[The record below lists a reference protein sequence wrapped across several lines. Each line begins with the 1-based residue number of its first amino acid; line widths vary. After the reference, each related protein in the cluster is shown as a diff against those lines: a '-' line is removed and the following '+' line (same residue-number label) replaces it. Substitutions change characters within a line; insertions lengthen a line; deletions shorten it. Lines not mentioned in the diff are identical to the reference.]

1 MDNIRI
7 RDRVIIKLP
16 KVMDYY
22 LGTITRHEEG
32 KFYVW
37 LDRGDGFYF
46 KDSDLIVERGIDKIC
61 PELITSQSI
70 YKYILGIGDRVYKP
84 SIKEQIA
91 ELLKLQEI
99 KDVLDKEKGSNKQI
113 VDIKKKPEESRNEN
127 SGESESEEDESQIA
141 PDTSFNKEDNI
152 KNEESEEDE
161 SQIAPD
167 TFFNKEDNIKNE
179 EDESQIVPDT
189 TMTNEKSSRLL
200 KKEVPKESEEDE
212 SQIVSQEVN
221 NEEEID
227 NVKEK
232 SKKIHKNEDNLEE
245 NPDEVVNEEE
255 TNEETDRLKEATLK
269 SNINTNDGDVDY
281 DDEIFSDNA
290 NTDSGDINE
299 TDTVSLLSSILYK
312 RGDRVI
318 VKRGRNKYF
327 LGTVTMY
334 RGIYLYIN
342 FDSGEKFRIKPA
354 SSLIIGKG
362 IETKYP
368 NVINGEQ
375 LSKFLDINF
384 IKPVKENKVELTVI
398 PPYVEEGKKEP
409 KSTKLSEKDIDDLIK
424 EEIDKG
430 NESEVPNIKLPD
442 FGKKEYRGKL
452 TEKDIDDII
461 S

>member
-1 MDNIRI
+1 
-7 RDRVIIKLP
+7 
-16 KVMDYY
+16 
-22 LGTITRHEEG
+22 
-32 KFYVW
+32 
-37 LDRGDGFYF
+37 
-46 KDSDLIVERGIDKIC
+46 
-61 PELITSQSI
+61 
-70 YKYILGIGDRVYKP
+70 
-84 SIKEQIA
+84 
-91 ELLKLQEI
+91 
-99 KDVLDKEKGSNKQI
+99 
-113 VDIKKKPEESRNEN
+113 
-127 SGESESEEDESQIA
+127 
-141 PDTSFNKEDNI
+141 
-152 KNEESEEDE
+152 
-161 SQIAPD
+161 
-167 TFFNKEDNIKNE
+167 
-179 EDESQIVPDT
+179 
-189 TMTNEKSSRLL
+189 MTNEKSSRLL